1 MAKGA
6 GLMRA
11 IFASVVMAMMLCAPA
26 FAAEDIP
33 ALLKN
38 VGERVASFKSL
49 KTDFV
54 QDKDLA
60 MFKRRLT
67 IKGRIYLQKPSKVAW
82 HVDSPIKYSVL
93 MTDKFI
99 RQWDEESN
107 KVQEVSLAKNVIL
120 QNVLNQLNVWFSG
133 NFVSLLQENE
143 VRVLSQ
149 TPLALEFAPNQKN
162 IAKDVIKRI
171 VVTFRDDG
179 RYLKS
184 IRIEEVG
191 KDVTTINFIN
201 TVIDPVLDDKDFQV
215 KRGG

>member
-1 MAKGA
+1 
-6 GLMRA
+6 MRA